1 MQNKIQD
8 KVIEV
13 LQISPIVPVVVI
25 EDLKD
30 AVPLAQSLIEGG
42 IPIIEVTLRS
52 NCALEAIEL
61 IAKNVPKMHV
71 GAGTI
76 LNLNQLEQAQNRGA
90 EFLISPGLTPSLLE
104 YAKKKDMPL
113 IPGVSS
119 SSEVMQ
125 ALELGYNAL
134 KFFPAEYCGGAKLLN
149 AFNGPF
155 KGVKF
160 CPTGGISV
168 DNMHAY
174 LKLENVLC
182 VGGSWLT
189 PRNLVQ
195 NKEWDKI
202 IELCKQALA
211 NIKT

>member
-1 MQNKIQD
+1 MQD
-8 KVIEV
+8 KTIEV

-25 EDLKD
+25 EDLND

-52 NCALEAIEL
+52 SCALEAIEL

-76 LNLNQLEQAQNRGA
+76 LNLTQLEQAQNRGA
-90 EFLISPGLTPSLLE
+90 EFLISPGLTIKLLE
-104 YAKKKDMPL
+104 HAKKKNMPL

-125 ALELGYNAL
+125 ALELGYSAL
-134 KFFPAEYCGGAKLLN
+134 KFFPAEYCGGVKLLN

-160 CPTGGISV
+160 CPTGGISA
-168 DNMHAY
+168 DNMRSY
-174 LKLENVLC
+174 LNLENVLC

-189 PRNLVQ
+189 PKDLIQ

-202 IELCKQALA
+202 TEICKRALA
-211 NIKT
+211 LR

>member
-1 MQNKIQD
+1 MQD
-8 KVIEV
+8 KIIEV
-13 LQISPIVPVVVI
+13 LQISPIIPVVVI
-25 EDLKD
+25 ENIKD

-52 NCALEAIEL
+52 SCALEAIEL
-61 IAKNVPKMHV
+61 IAKNVPKMRV

-76 LNLNQLEQAQNRGA
+76 LNLTQLEQAQNRGA
-90 EFLISPGLTPSLLE
+90 EFLISPGLTIKLLE
-104 YAKKKDMPL
+104 HAKKKDMPL

-125 ALELGYNAL
+125 ALELGYSAL
-134 KFFPAEYCGGAKLLN
+134 KFFPAEYCGGVKLLN

-160 CPTGGISV
+160 CPTGGISA
-168 DNMHAY
+168 DNMRSY
-174 LKLENVLC
+174 LDLENVLC

-189 PRNLVQ
+189 PKDLIQ

-202 IELCKQALA
+202 TEICKRALA
-211 NIKT
+211 

>member
-1 MQNKIQD
+1 MQD
-8 KVIEV
+8 KIIEV

-25 EDLKD
+25 ENIKD

-42 IPIIEVTLRS
+42 IHIIEVTLRS
-52 NCALEAIEL
+52 SCALEAIEL
-61 IAKNVPKMHV
+61 IDKNVPKMCV

-76 LNLNQLEQAQNRGA
+76 LNPTQLEQAQNRGA
-90 EFLISPGLTPSLLE
+90 EFLISPGLTIKLLE

-134 KFFPAEYCGGAKLLN
+134 KFFPAEYCGGVKLLN
-149 AFNGPF
+149 AFNGLF

-160 CPTGGISV
+160 CPTGGISA
-168 DNMHAY
+168 DNMHSY
-174 LKLENVLC
+174 LNLENVLC

-189 PRNLVQ
+189 PKNLIQ

-202 IELCKQALA
+202 TEICKRSLALR
-211 NIKT
+211 

>member
-1 MQNKIQD
+1 MQD
-8 KVIEV
+8 KIIEV

-25 EDLKD
+25 ENIKD

-52 NCALEAIEL
+52 SCALEAIEL
-61 IAKNVPKMHV
+61 IAKNVPKMRV

-76 LNLNQLEQAQNRGA
+76 LNPTQLEQAQNRGA
-90 EFLISPGLTPSLLE
+90 EFLISPGLTIKLLE
-104 YAKKKDMPL
+104 HAKKKDMPL

-125 ALELGYNAL
+125 ALELGYHAL
-134 KFFPAEYCGGAKLLN
+134 KFFPAEYCGGVKLLN

-160 CPTGGISV
+160 CPTGGISA
-168 DNMHAY
+168 DNMRSY
-174 LKLENVLC
+174 LALENVVC

-189 PRNLVQ
+189 PKDLIQ
-195 NKEWDKI
+195 NKEWNKI
-202 IELCKQALA
+202 TEICKRALA
-211 NIKT
+211 

>member
-1 MQNKIQD
+1 MQD
-8 KVIEV
+8 KTIEV
-13 LQISPIVPVVVI
+13 LQISPIIPVVVI
-25 EDLKD
+25 EDIKD

-42 IPIIEVTLRS
+42 IQIIEVTLRS
-52 NCALEAIEL
+52 SCALEAIEL
-61 IAKNVPKMHV
+61 IAKNVPKMRV

-76 LNLNQLEQAQNRGA
+76 LNPTQLEQAQNRGA
-90 EFLISPGLTPSLLE
+90 EFLISPGLTIKLLE
-104 YAKKKDMPL
+104 HAKKKDMPL

-125 ALELGYNAL
+125 ALELGYSAL
-134 KFFPAEYCGGAKLLN
+134 KFFPAEYCGGVKLLN

-160 CPTGGISV
+160 CPTGGISI
-168 DNMHAY
+168 DNMRSY
-174 LKLENVLC
+174 LNLENVLC

-189 PRNLVQ
+189 PKNLIQ

-202 IELCKQALA
+202 TEICKRSLALR
-211 NIKT
+211 

>member
-1 MQNKIQD
+1 MQD
-8 KVIEV
+8 KIIEV

-25 EDLKD
+25 ENIKD

-52 NCALEAIEL
+52 SCALEAIEL

-71 GAGTI
+71 GTGTI
-76 LNLNQLEQAQNRGA
+76 LNPTQLEQAQNRGA
-90 EFLISPGLTPSLLE
+90 EFLISPGLTIKLLE
-104 YAKKKDMPL
+104 HAKKKDMPL

-125 ALELGYNAL
+125 ALELGYSAL
-134 KFFPAEYCGGAKLLN
+134 KFFPAEYCGGVKLLN

-160 CPTGGISV
+160 CPTGGISA
-168 DNMHAY
+168 DNMRSY
-174 LKLENVLC
+174 LNLENVLC

-189 PRNLVQ
+189 PKNLIQ

-202 IELCKQALA
+202 TEICKRALVLR
-211 NIKT
+211 

>member
-1 MQNKIQD
+1 MQD
-8 KVIEV
+8 KIIEV

-25 EDLKD
+25 ENIKD
-30 AVPLAQSLIEGG
+30 AVPLAQSLVEGG
-42 IPIIEVTLRS
+42 IQIIEVTLRS
-52 NCALEAIEL
+52 SCALEAIEL

-76 LNLNQLEQAQNRGA
+76 LNPTQLEQAQNRGA
-90 EFLISPGLTPSLLE
+90 EFLISPGLTIKLLE
-104 YAKKKDMPL
+104 HAKKKDMPL

-134 KFFPAEYCGGAKLLN
+134 KFFPAEYCGGVKLLN

-160 CPTGGISV
+160 CPTGGISA
-168 DNMHAY
+168 DNMRSY
-174 LKLENVLC
+174 LNLENVLC

-189 PRNLVQ
+189 PKNLIQ

-202 IELCKQALA
+202 TEICKRSLALR
-211 NIKT
+211 

>member
-1 MQNKIQD
+1 MQD
-8 KVIEV
+8 KTIEV
-13 LQISPIVPVVVI
+13 LQISPIIPVVVI
-25 EDLKD
+25 ENIKD

-42 IPIIEVTLRS
+42 IQIIEVTLRS
-52 NCALEAIEL
+52 SCALEAIEL
-61 IAKNVPKMHV
+61 IAKNVPKMRV

-76 LNLNQLEQAQNRGA
+76 LNPTQLEQAQNRGA
-90 EFLISPGLTPSLLE
+90 EFLISPGLTIKLLE

-125 ALELGYNAL
+125 ALELGYSAL
-134 KFFPAEYCGGAKLLN
+134 KFFPAEYCGGVKLLN

-155 KGVKF
+155 KGVRF
-160 CPTGGISV
+160 CPTGGISA
-168 DNMHAY
+168 DNMRSY
-174 LKLENVLC
+174 LNLENVLC

-189 PRNLVQ
+189 PKNLIQ

-202 IELCKQALA
+202 TEICKRSLALR
-211 NIKT
+211 

>member
-1 MQNKIQD
+1 MQD
-8 KVIEV
+8 KIIEV
-13 LQISPIVPVVVI
+13 LQISPIVPVVVVEDI
-25 EDLKD
+25 ED
-30 AVPLAQSLIEGG
+30 AVPLAQSLVEGG

-52 NCALEAIEL
+52 SCALEAIEL
-61 IAKNVPKMHV
+61 IAKNVPKMRV

-76 LNLNQLEQAQNRGA
+76 LDPTQLEQAQNRGA
-90 EFLISPGLTPSLLE
+90 EFLISPGLTIKLLE
-104 YAKKKDMPL
+104 HAKKKNMPL

-134 KFFPAEYCGGAKLLN
+134 KFFPAEYCGGVKLLN

-160 CPTGGISV
+160 CPTGGISA
-168 DNMHAY
+168 DNMRSY
-174 LKLENVLC
+174 LNLENVLC

-189 PRNLVQ
+189 PKNLIQ

-202 IELCKQALA
+202 TEICKRALA
-211 NIKT
+211 LR

>member
-1 MQNKIQD
+1 MQD
-8 KVIEV
+8 KIIEV

-25 EDLKD
+25 ENIKD
-30 AVPLAQSLIEGG
+30 AVPLAQSLVEGG
-42 IPIIEVTLRS
+42 IHIIEVTLRS
-52 NCALEAIEL
+52 SCALEAIEL
-61 IAKNVPKMHV
+61 IAKNVPKMRV

-76 LNLNQLEQAQNRGA
+76 LNPTQLEQAQNRGA
-90 EFLISPGLTPSLLE
+90 EFLISPGLTIKLLE

-125 ALELGYNAL
+125 ALELGYSAL
-134 KFFPAEYCGGAKLLN
+134 KFFPAEYCGGVKLLN

-160 CPTGGISV
+160 CPTGGISI
-168 DNMHAY
+168 DNMHSY
-174 LKLENVLC
+174 LNLENVLC

-189 PRNLVQ
+189 PKNLIQ

-202 IELCKQALA
+202 TEICKRSLALR
-211 NIKT
+211 

>member
-1 MQNKIQD
+1 MQD
-8 KVIEV
+8 KIIDV
-13 LQISPIVPVVVI
+13 LQISPIIPVVVI
-25 EDLKD
+25 ENIKD
-30 AVPLAQSLIEGG
+30 AVPLAQSLVEGG
-42 IPIIEVTLRS
+42 IHIIEVTLRS
-52 NCALEAIEL
+52 SCALEAIEL
-61 IAKNVPKMHV
+61 IAKNVPKMRV

-76 LNLNQLEQAQNRGA
+76 LNPTQLEQAQNRGA
-90 EFLISPGLTPSLLE
+90 EFLISPGLTIKLLE
-104 YAKKKDMPL
+104 YTKKKDMPL

-134 KFFPAEYCGGAKLLN
+134 KFFPAEYCGGVKLLN

-160 CPTGGISV
+160 CPTGGISI
-168 DNMHAY
+168 DNMHSY
-174 LKLENVLC
+174 LNLENVLC

-189 PRNLVQ
+189 PKNLIQ

-202 IELCKQALA
+202 TEICKRSLVLR
-211 NIKT
+211 

>member
-1 MQNKIQD
+1 MQD
-8 KVIEV
+8 KIIEV

-25 EDLKD
+25 EDLSD

-52 NCALEAIEL
+52 SCALEAIEL
-61 IAKNVPKMHV
+61 IAKNVPKMRV

-76 LNLNQLEQAQNRGA
+76 LNLTQLEQAQNRGA
-90 EFLISPGLTPSLLE
+90 EFLISPGLTIKLLE
-104 YAKKKDMPL
+104 HAKKKDMPL

-125 ALELGYNAL
+125 ALELGYNTL
-134 KFFPAEYCGGAKLLN
+134 KFFPAEYCGGVKLLN

-160 CPTGGISV
+160 CPTGGISA
-168 DNMHAY
+168 DNMRSY
-174 LKLENVLC
+174 LNLENVLC

-189 PRNLVQ
+189 PKDLIQ

-202 IELCKQALA
+202 TEICKRALA
-211 NIKT
+211 

>member
-1 MQNKIQD
+1 MQD
-8 KVIEV
+8 KTIEV

-25 EDLKD
+25 ENIKD

-52 NCALEAIEL
+52 SCALEAIEL
-61 IAKNVPKMHV
+61 IAKNVPKMRV

-76 LNLNQLEQAQNRGA
+76 LNPTQLEQAQNRGA
-90 EFLISPGLTPSLLE
+90 EFLISPGLTIKLLE
-104 YAKKKDMPL
+104 HAKKKDMPL

-125 ALELGYNAL
+125 ALEWGYSAL
-134 KFFPAEYCGGAKLLN
+134 KFFPAEYCGGVKLLN

-160 CPTGGISV
+160 CPTGGISA
-168 DNMHAY
+168 DNMRSY
-174 LKLENVLC
+174 LNLENVLC

-189 PRNLVQ
+189 PKDLIQ

-202 IELCKQALA
+202 TEICKRALA
-211 NIKT
+211 

>member
-1 MQNKIQD
+1 MQD
-8 KVIEV
+8 KIIDI
-13 LQISPIVPVVVI
+13 LQISPIIPVVVI
-25 EDLKD
+25 ENIKD
-30 AVPLAQSLIEGG
+30 AVPLAQSLVEGG
-42 IPIIEVTLRS
+42 IHIIEVTLRS
-52 NCALEAIEL
+52 SCALEAIEL
-61 IAKNVPKMHV
+61 IAKNVPKMRV

-76 LNLNQLEQAQNRGA
+76 LNPTQLEQAQNRGA
-90 EFLISPGLTPSLLE
+90 EFLISPGLTIKLLE

-125 ALELGYNAL
+125 ALELGYSAL
-134 KFFPAEYCGGAKLLN
+134 KFFPAEYCGGVKLLN

-160 CPTGGISV
+160 CPTGGISA
-168 DNMHAY
+168 DNMHSY
-174 LKLENVLC
+174 LNLENVLC

-189 PRNLVQ
+189 PKNLIQ

-202 IELCKQALA
+202 TEICKRSLALR
-211 NIKT
+211 

>member
-1 MQNKIQD
+1 MQD
-8 KVIEV
+8 KIIEV

-25 EDLKD
+25 EDIKD

-52 NCALEAIEL
+52 SCALEAIEL
-61 IAKNVPKMHV
+61 IAKNVPKMRV

-76 LNLNQLEQAQNRGA
+76 LNPTQLEQAQNRGA
-90 EFLISPGLTPSLLE
+90 EFLISPGLTIKLLE
-104 YAKKKDMPL
+104 HAKKKNMPL

-134 KFFPAEYCGGAKLLN
+134 KFFPAEYCGGVKLLN

-160 CPTGGISV
+160 CPTGGISA
-168 DNMHAY
+168 DNMRSY
-174 LKLENVLC
+174 LNLENVLC

-189 PRNLVQ
+189 PKDLIQ

-202 IELCKQALA
+202 TEICKRALA
-211 NIKT
+211 LT

>member
-1 MQNKIQD
+1 MQD
-8 KVIEV
+8 KIIEV

-25 EDLKD
+25 EDIKD

-52 NCALEAIEL
+52 SCALEAIEL
-61 IAKNVPKMHV
+61 IAKNVPEMRV

-76 LNLNQLEQAQNRGA
+76 LNLTQLEQAQDRGA

-134 KFFPAEYCGGAKLLN
+134 KFFPAEYCGGVKLLN

-160 CPTGGISV
+160 CPTGGISA
-168 DNMHAY
+168 DNMRSY
-174 LKLENVLC
+174 LNLENVVC

-189 PRNLVQ
+189 PKDLIQ

-202 IELCKQALA
+202 TEICKRALA
-211 NIKT
+211 

>member
-1 MQNKIQD
+1 MQD
-8 KVIEV
+8 KIIEI

-25 EDLKD
+25 EDIKD
-30 AVPLAQSLIEGG
+30 AVPLAQSLIDGG

-52 NCALEAIEL
+52 SCALEAIEL
-61 IAKNVPKMHV
+61 IAKNVPKMRV

-76 LNLNQLEQAQNRGA
+76 LNPTQLEQAQNRGA
-90 EFLISPGLTPSLLE
+90 EFLISPGLTIKLLE
-104 YAKKKDMPL
+104 HAKKKDMPL

-125 ALELGYNAL
+125 ALELGYSAL
-134 KFFPAEYCGGAKLLN
+134 KFFPAEYCGGVKLLN

-160 CPTGGISV
+160 CPTGGISA
-168 DNMHAY
+168 DNMRSY
-174 LKLENVLC
+174 LNLENVLC

-189 PRNLVQ
+189 PKDLIQ

-202 IELCKQALA
+202 TEICKRALA
-211 NIKT
+211 LR

>member
-1 MQNKIQD
+1 MQD
-8 KVIEV
+8 KIIEV
-13 LQISPIVPVVVI
+13 LQISPIIPVVVI
-25 EDLKD
+25 ENIKD

-42 IPIIEVTLRS
+42 IHIIEVTLRS
-52 NCALEAIEL
+52 SCALEAIEL
-61 IAKNVPKMHV
+61 IAKNVPKMRV

-76 LNLNQLEQAQNRGA
+76 LNPTQLEQAQNRGA
-90 EFLISPGLTPSLLE
+90 EFLISPGLTIKLLE

-134 KFFPAEYCGGAKLLN
+134 KFFPAEYCGGVKLLN

-160 CPTGGISV
+160 CPTGGISA
-168 DNMHAY
+168 DNMHSY
-174 LKLENVLC
+174 LNLENVLC

-189 PRNLVQ
+189 PKNLIQ

-202 IELCKQALA
+202 TEICKRSLA
-211 NIKT
+211 GI

>member
-1 MQNKIQD
+1 MQD
-8 KVIEV
+8 KIIEV
-13 LQISPIVPVVVI
+13 LQISPIVPVVVVENI
-25 EDLKD
+25 KD

-52 NCALEAIEL
+52 SCALEAIEL
-61 IAKNVPKMHV
+61 IAKNVPKMRV

-76 LNLNQLEQAQNRGA
+76 LNPTQLEQAQNRGA
-90 EFLISPGLTPSLLE
+90 EFLISPGLTIKLLE
-104 YAKKKDMPL
+104 HAKKKDMPL

-125 ALELGYNAL
+125 ALELGYSAL
-134 KFFPAEYCGGAKLLN
+134 KFFPAEYCGGVKLLN

-160 CPTGGISV
+160 CPTGGISA
-168 DNMHAY
+168 DNMRSY
-174 LKLENVLC
+174 LDLENVLC

-189 PRNLVQ
+189 PKNLVQ

-202 IELCKQALA
+202 TEICKRALA
-211 NIKT
+211 LR

>member
-1 MQNKIQD
+1 MQD
-8 KVIEV
+8 KIIEV
-13 LQISPIVPVVVI
+13 LQISPIVPVVVVENI
-25 EDLKD
+25 KD

-42 IPIIEVTLRS
+42 IQIIEVTLRS
-52 NCALEAIEL
+52 SCALEAIEL
-61 IAKNVPKMHV
+61 IAKNVPKMRV

-76 LNLNQLEQAQNRGA
+76 LNPTQLEQAQNRGA
-90 EFLISPGLTPSLLE
+90 EFLISPGLTIKLLE

-125 ALELGYNAL
+125 ALELGYSAL
-134 KFFPAEYCGGAKLLN
+134 KFFPAEYCGGVKLLN

-160 CPTGGISV
+160 CPTGGISA
-168 DNMHAY
+168 DNMHSY
-174 LKLENVLC
+174 LNLENVLC

-189 PRNLVQ
+189 PKNLIQ

-202 IELCKQALA
+202 TEICKRSLALR
-211 NIKT
+211 

>member
-1 MQNKIQD
+1 MQD
-8 KVIEV
+8 KIIEI

-25 EDLKD
+25 EDIKD
-30 AVPLAQSLIEGG
+30 AVPLAQSLVEGG
-42 IPIIEVTLRS
+42 IQIIEVTLRS
-52 NCALEAIEL
+52 SCALEAIEL
-61 IAKNVPKMHV
+61 IAKNVPKMRV
-71 GAGTI
+71 GVGTI
-76 LNLNQLEQAQNRGA
+76 LNPTQLEQAQNRGA
-90 EFLISPGLTPSLLE
+90 EFLISPGLTIKLLE

-125 ALELGYNAL
+125 ALELGYNVL
-134 KFFPAEYCGGAKLLN
+134 KFFPAEYCGGVKLLN

-160 CPTGGISV
+160 CPTGGISA
-168 DNMHAY
+168 DNMHSY
-174 LKLENVLC
+174 LNLENVLC

-189 PRNLVQ
+189 PKNLIQ

-202 IELCKQALA
+202 TEICKRSLALR
-211 NIKT
+211 

>member
-1 MQNKIQD
+1 MQD
-8 KVIEV
+8 KIIEV

-25 EDLKD
+25 EDIKD

-52 NCALEAIEL
+52 SCALEAIGL
-61 IAKNVPKMHV
+61 IAKNVPKMRV

-76 LNLNQLEQAQNRGA
+76 LNPTQLEQAQNRGA
-90 EFLISPGLTPSLLE
+90 EFLISPGLTIKLLE
-104 YAKKKDMPL
+104 HAKKKTMPL

-125 ALELGYNAL
+125 ALELGYSAL
-134 KFFPAEYCGGAKLLN
+134 KFFPAEYCGGVKLLN

-155 KGVKF
+155 KEVKF
-160 CPTGGISV
+160 CPTGGVSV
-168 DNMHAY
+168 DNMRSY
-174 LKLENVLC
+174 LNLENVVC

-189 PRNLVQ
+189 PKDLIQ

-202 IELCKQALA
+202 TEICKSALA
-211 NIKT
+211 NI

>member
-1 MQNKIQD
+1 MQD
-8 KVIEV
+8 KIIEI

-25 EDLKD
+25 ENIKD

-42 IPIIEVTLRS
+42 IHIIEVTLRS
-52 NCALEAIEL
+52 SCALEAIEL
-61 IAKNVPKMHV
+61 IAKNVPKMRV

-76 LNLNQLEQAQNRGA
+76 LNPTQLEQAQNRGA
-90 EFLISPGLTPSLLE
+90 EFLISPGLTIKLLE

-134 KFFPAEYCGGAKLLN
+134 KFFPAEYCGGVKLLN

-160 CPTGGISV
+160 CPTGGISA
-168 DNMHAY
+168 DNMHSY
-174 LKLENVLC
+174 LNLENVLC

-189 PRNLVQ
+189 PKNLIQ

-202 IELCKQALA
+202 TEICKRSLALR
-211 NIKT
+211 

>member
-1 MQNKIQD
+1 MQD
-8 KVIEV
+8 KTIEV
-13 LQISPIVPVVVI
+13 LQISPIIPVVVI
-25 EDLKD
+25 ENIKD

-42 IPIIEVTLRS
+42 IHIIEVTLRS
-52 NCALEAIEL
+52 SCALEAIEL
-61 IAKNVPKMHV
+61 IAKNVPKMCV
-71 GAGTI
+71 GVGTI
-76 LNLNQLEQAQNRGA
+76 LNPTQLEQAQNRGA
-90 EFLISPGLTPSLLE
+90 EFLISPGLTIKLLE

-134 KFFPAEYCGGAKLLN
+134 KFFPAEYCGSVKLLN

-160 CPTGGISV
+160 CPTGGISA
-168 DNMHAY
+168 DNMHSY
-174 LKLENVLC
+174 LNLENVLC

-189 PRNLVQ
+189 PKNLIQ

-202 IELCKQALA
+202 TEICKRSLALR
-211 NIKT
+211 

>member
-1 MQNKIQD
+1 MKDRI
-8 KVIEV
+8 IEV

-25 EDLKD
+25 ENIKD
-30 AVPLAQSLIEGG
+30 AVPLAQSLVEGG
-42 IPIIEVTLRS
+42 IHIIEVTLRS
-52 NCALEAIEL
+52 SCALEAIEL
-61 IAKNVPKMHV
+61 VAKNVPKMRV

-76 LNLNQLEQAQNRGA
+76 LNPTQLEQAQNRGA
-90 EFLISPGLTPSLLE
+90 EFLISPGLTIKLLE

-125 ALELGYNAL
+125 ALELGYSAL
-134 KFFPAEYCGGAKLLN
+134 KFFPAEYCGGVKLLN

-160 CPTGGISV
+160 CPTGGIST
-168 DNMHAY
+168 DNMHSY
-174 LKLENVLC
+174 LNLENVLC

-189 PRNLVQ
+189 PKNLIQ

-202 IELCKQALA
+202 TEICKRSLALR
-211 NIKT
+211 

>member
-1 MQNKIQD
+1 MQD
-8 KVIEV
+8 KIIEV

-25 EDLKD
+25 ENIKD

-42 IPIIEVTLRS
+42 IHIIEVTLRS
-52 NCALEAIEL
+52 SCALEAIEL
-61 IAKNVPKMHV
+61 IDKNVPKMCV

-76 LNLNQLEQAQNRGA
+76 LNPTQLEQAQNRGA
-90 EFLISPGLTPSLLE
+90 EFLISPGLTIKLLE

-134 KFFPAEYCGGAKLLN
+134 KFFPAEYCGGVKLLN

-160 CPTGGISV
+160 CPTGGISA
-168 DNMHAY
+168 DNMHSY
-174 LKLENVLC
+174 LNLENVLC

-189 PRNLVQ
+189 PKNLIQ

-202 IELCKQALA
+202 TEICKRSLALR
-211 NIKT
+211 

>member
-1 MQNKIQD
+1 MQD
-8 KVIEV
+8 KIIEV
-13 LQISPIVPVVVI
+13 LQISPIIPVVVI
-25 EDLKD
+25 EDIKD
-30 AVPLAQSLIEGG
+30 AVPLAQSLVEGG
-42 IPIIEVTLRS
+42 VQIIEVTLRS
-52 NCALEAIEL
+52 SCALEAIEL

-76 LNLNQLEQAQNRGA
+76 LNPTQLEQAQNRGA
-90 EFLISPGLTPSLLE
+90 EFLISPGLTIKLLE
-104 YAKKKDMPL
+104 HAKKKDMPL

-125 ALELGYNAL
+125 ALELGYSAL
-134 KFFPAEYCGGAKLLN
+134 KFFPAEYCGGVKLLN

-160 CPTGGISV
+160 CPTGGISA
-168 DNMHAY
+168 DNMHSY
-174 LKLENVLC
+174 LNLENVLC

-189 PRNLVQ
+189 PKNLIQ

-202 IELCKQALA
+202 TEICKRSLALR
-211 NIKT
+211 

>member
-1 MQNKIQD
+1 MQD
-8 KVIEV
+8 KTIEV

-25 EDLKD
+25 EDIKD
-30 AVPLAQSLIEGG
+30 AVPLAQSLVEGG
-42 IPIIEVTLRS
+42 IHIIEVTLRS
-52 NCALEAIEL
+52 SCALETIEL
-61 IAKNVPKMHV
+61 IAKNVPKMRV

-76 LNLNQLEQAQNRGA
+76 LNPTQLEQAQNRGA
-90 EFLISPGLTPSLLE
+90 EFLISPGLTIKLLE

-134 KFFPAEYCGGAKLLN
+134 KFFPAEYCGGVKLLN

-160 CPTGGISV
+160 CPTGGISA
-168 DNMHAY
+168 DNMHSY
-174 LKLENVLC
+174 LNLENVLC

-189 PRNLVQ
+189 PKNLIQ

-202 IELCKQALA
+202 TEICKRSLALR
-211 NIKT
+211 

>member
-1 MQNKIQD
+1 MQD
-8 KVIEV
+8 KIIEV

-25 EDLKD
+25 ENIKD
-30 AVPLAQSLIEGG
+30 AVPLAQSLIEGS

-52 NCALEAIEL
+52 SCALEAIEL
-61 IAKNVPKMHV
+61 IAKNVPKMRV

-76 LNLNQLEQAQNRGA
+76 LNLTQLEQAQNRGA

-104 YAKKKDMPL
+104 HAKKKDMPL

-134 KFFPAEYCGGAKLLN
+134 KFFPAEYCGGVKLLN

-160 CPTGGISV
+160 CPTGGISA
-168 DNMHAY
+168 DNMRSY
-174 LKLENVLC
+174 LNLENVLC

-189 PRNLVQ
+189 PKDLIQ

-202 IELCKQALA
+202 TEICKRALA
-211 NIKT
+211 

>member
-1 MQNKIQD
+1 MQDRI
-8 KVIEV
+8 IEV
-13 LQISPIVPVVVI
+13 LQISPIIPVVVI
-25 EDLKD
+25 EDIKD
-30 AVPLAQSLIEGG
+30 AVPLAQSLAEGG
-42 IPIIEVTLRS
+42 IHIIEVTLRS
-52 NCALEAIEL
+52 SCALEAIEL
-61 IAKNVPKMHV
+61 IAKNVPKMRV

-76 LNLNQLEQAQNRGA
+76 LNPTQLEQSQNRGA
-90 EFLISPGLTPSLLE
+90 EFLISPGLTIKLLE

-125 ALELGYNAL
+125 ALELGYSAL
-134 KFFPAEYCGGAKLLN
+134 KFFPAEYCGGVKLLN

-160 CPTGGISV
+160 CPTGGISA
-168 DNMHAY
+168 DNMHSY
-174 LKLENVLC
+174 LNLENVLC

-189 PRNLVQ
+189 PKNLIQ

-202 IELCKQALA
+202 TEICKRSLA
-211 NIKT
+211 GI

>member
-1 MQNKIQD
+1 MQDRI
-8 KVIEV
+8 IEV
-13 LQISPIVPVVVI
+13 LQISPIVPVVVVENI
-25 EDLKD
+25 KD

-42 IPIIEVTLRS
+42 IHIIEVTLRS
-52 NCALEAIEL
+52 SCALEAIEL
-61 IAKNVPKMHV
+61 IAKNVPKMRV

-76 LNLNQLEQAQNRGA
+76 LNPTQLEQAQNRGA
-90 EFLISPGLTPSLLE
+90 EFLISPGLTIKLLE

-134 KFFPAEYCGGAKLLN
+134 KFFPAEYCGGVKLLN

-160 CPTGGISV
+160 CPTGGISA
-168 DNMHAY
+168 DNMHSY
-174 LKLENVLC
+174 LNLENVLC

-189 PRNLVQ
+189 PKNLIQ

-202 IELCKQALA
+202 TEICKRSLALR
-211 NIKT
+211 

>member
-1 MQNKIQD
+1 MQD
-8 KVIEV
+8 KIIEV

-25 EDLKD
+25 EDIKD

-42 IPIIEVTLRS
+42 IHIIEVTLRS
-52 NCALEAIEL
+52 SCALEAIEL
-61 IAKNVPKMHV
+61 VAKNVPKMHV

-76 LNLNQLEQAQNRGA
+76 LNPNQLEQAQNRGA
-90 EFLISPGLTPSLLE
+90 EFLISPGLTIKLLE

-125 ALELGYNAL
+125 ALELGYSAL
-134 KFFPAEYCGGAKLLN
+134 KFFPAEYCGGVKLLN

-160 CPTGGISV
+160 CPTGGISA
-168 DNMHAY
+168 DNMRSY
-174 LKLENVLC
+174 LNLENVLC

-189 PRNLVQ
+189 PKNLIQ

-202 IELCKQALA
+202 TEICKRSLALR
-211 NIKT
+211 

>member
-1 MQNKIQD
+1 MQD
-8 KVIEV
+8 KTIEV
-13 LQISPIVPVVVI
+13 LQISPIVPVVVV
-25 EDLKD
+25 EDIKD

-52 NCALEAIEL
+52 SCALEAIEL
-61 IAKNVPKMHV
+61 IAKNVPKMRV

-76 LNLNQLEQAQNRGA
+76 LNLTQLEQAQNRGA
-90 EFLISPGLTPSLLE
+90 EFLISPGLTPSILE

-125 ALELGYNAL
+125 ALEWGYNAL
-134 KFFPAEYCGGAKLLN
+134 KFFPAEYCGGVKLLN
-149 AFNGPF
+149 AFSGPF

-160 CPTGGISV
+160 CPTGGISA
-168 DNMHAY
+168 DNMRSY
-174 LKLENVLC
+174 LNLENVVC

-189 PRNLVQ
+189 PKNLIQ

-202 IELCKQALA
+202 TEICKRALA
-211 NIKT
+211 LR

>member
-1 MQNKIQD
+1 MQD
-8 KVIEV
+8 KIIEV

-25 EDLKD
+25 ENIKD

-42 IPIIEVTLRS
+42 IQIIEVTLRS
-52 NCALEAIEL
+52 SCALEAIEL
-61 IAKNVPKMHV
+61 IAKNVPKMRV

-76 LNLNQLEQAQNRGA
+76 LNPTQLEQAQNRGA
-90 EFLISPGLTPSLLE
+90 EFLISPGLTIKLLE
-104 YAKKKDMPL
+104 HAKKKDMPL

-125 ALELGYNAL
+125 ALELGYSTL
-134 KFFPAEYCGGAKLLN
+134 KFFPAEYCGGVKLLN

-160 CPTGGISV
+160 CPTGGIST
-168 DNMHAY
+168 DNMRSY
-174 LKLENVLC
+174 LNLENVLC

-189 PRNLVQ
+189 PKNLIQ

-202 IELCKQALA
+202 TEICKRSLALR
-211 NIKT
+211 

>member
-1 MQNKIQD
+1 MQNKI
-8 KVIEV
+8 IEV

-25 EDLKD
+25 ENIKD
-30 AVPLAQSLIEGG
+30 AVPLAQSLVEGG
-42 IPIIEVTLRS
+42 IQIIEVTLRS
-52 NCALEAIEL
+52 SCALEAIEL
-61 IAKNVPKMHV
+61 IAKNVPKMRV

-76 LNLNQLEQAQNRGA
+76 LNPTQLEQAQNRGA
-90 EFLISPGLTPSLLE
+90 EFLISPGLTIKLLE

-134 KFFPAEYCGGAKLLN
+134 KFFPAEYCGGVKLLN

-160 CPTGGISV
+160 CPTGGISA
-168 DNMHAY
+168 DNMRSY
-174 LKLENVLC
+174 LNLENVLC

-189 PRNLVQ
+189 PKNLIQ

-202 IELCKQALA
+202 TEICKRSLALR
-211 NIKT
+211 

>member
-1 MQNKIQD
+1 MQD
-8 KVIEV
+8 KIMEV

-25 EDLKD
+25 ENIKD

-42 IPIIEVTLRS
+42 IHIIEVTLRS
-52 NCALEAIEL
+52 SCALEAIEL
-61 IAKNVPKMHV
+61 IAKNVPKMRV

-76 LNLNQLEQAQNRGA
+76 LNPTQLEQAQNRGA
-90 EFLISPGLTPSLLE
+90 EFLISPGFTIKLLE
-104 YAKKKDMPL
+104 HAKKKDMPL

-134 KFFPAEYCGGAKLLN
+134 KFFPAEYCGGVKLLN

-160 CPTGGISV
+160 CPTGGIST
-168 DNMHAY
+168 DNMHSY
-174 LKLENVLC
+174 LNLENVLC

-189 PRNLVQ
+189 PKNLIQ

-202 IELCKQALA
+202 TEICKRSLALR
-211 NIKT
+211 

>member
-1 MQNKIQD
+1 MQD
-8 KVIEV
+8 KIIEV

-25 EDLKD
+25 ENIKD

-42 IPIIEVTLRS
+42 IQIIEVTLRS
-52 NCALEAIEL
+52 SCALEAIEL
-61 IAKNVPKMHV
+61 IAKNAPKMCV

-76 LNLNQLEQAQNRGA
+76 LNPAQLEQAQNRGA
-90 EFLISPGLTPSLLE
+90 EFLISPGLTIKLLE

-134 KFFPAEYCGGAKLLN
+134 KFFPAEYCGGVKLLN

-160 CPTGGISV
+160 CPTGGIST
-168 DNMHAY
+168 DNMRSY
-174 LKLENVLC
+174 LNLENVLC

-189 PRNLVQ
+189 PKNLIQ

-202 IELCKQALA
+202 TEICKRSLALR
-211 NIKT
+211 

>member
-1 MQNKIQD
+1 MQD
-8 KVIEV
+8 KTIEF
-13 LQISPIVPVVVI
+13 LQISPIIPVVVI
-25 EDLKD
+25 EDIKD

-42 IPIIEVTLRS
+42 IHIIEVTLRS
-52 NCALEAIEL
+52 SCALETIEL
-61 IAKNVPKMHV
+61 IAKNVPKMRV

-76 LNLNQLEQAQNRGA
+76 LNPTQLEQAQNRGA
-90 EFLISPGLTPSLLE
+90 EFLISPGLTIKLLG

-125 ALELGYNAL
+125 ALELGYSAL
-134 KFFPAEYCGGAKLLN
+134 KFFPAEYCGGVKLLN

-160 CPTGGISV
+160 CPTGGISA
-168 DNMHAY
+168 DNMRSY
-174 LKLENVLC
+174 LNLENVLC

-189 PRNLVQ
+189 PKNLIQ

-202 IELCKQALA
+202 TEICKRSLALR
-211 NIKT
+211 

>member
-1 MQNKIQD
+1 MQD
-8 KVIEV
+8 KIIEI

-25 EDLKD
+25 EDIKD

-42 IPIIEVTLRS
+42 IQIIEVTLRS
-52 NCALEAIEL
+52 SCALEAIEL
-61 IAKNVPKMHV
+61 IAKNVPKMRV

-76 LNLNQLEQAQNRGA
+76 LNPTQLEQAQNRGA
-90 EFLISPGLTPSLLE
+90 EFLISPGLTIKLLE

-134 KFFPAEYCGGAKLLN
+134 KFFPAEYCGGVKLLN

-160 CPTGGISV
+160 CPTGGISA
-168 DNMHAY
+168 DNMRSY
-174 LKLENVLC
+174 LNLENVLC

-189 PRNLVQ
+189 PKDLIQ

-202 IELCKQALA
+202 TEICKRALA
-211 NIKT
+211 LR